1 MKKHLTIVIKLGIF
15 ISSHTRD
22 SMLTLASRHL
32 VNR

>member
-1 MKKHLTIVIKLGIF
+1 MKKHLTIVIKLGI
-15 ISSHTRD
+15 IVPGYTRN